1 MNSEF
6 LLGMI
11 ALFHICTKLNFF
23 NVLFEVK
30 AFWTMMPCSVAI
42 LYLFAH
48 YGNRTSKM
56 YFVDV
61 ETFLTLTVTKC
72 CATQYSGNALD
83 LYLGIIQSE

>member
-1 MNSEF
+1 
-6 LLGMI
+6 
-11 ALFHICTKLNFF
+11 
-23 NVLFEVK
+23 
-30 AFWTMMPCSVAI
+30 MPCSVAI